1 MTIIYAN
8 SRLKATVL
16 TLALSSANV
25 FAETDSNSMESYTT
39 CAVYHRMLAG
49 AYMRESQSP
58 ELANLETQK
67 MHVFIANAK
76 RVGPQA
82 LSAEAIEQLFLKAW
96 RADLQRME
104 TQIRGNYKN
113 IRRLRLEY
121 KKTCANLHNMQAS

>member
-8 SRLKATVL
+8 SILKATVL
-16 TLALSSANV
+16 TLAFSSANV

-76 RVGPQA
+76 RVGPQS
-82 LSAEAIEQLFLKAW
+82 LSAEAIEQLFPGISKSSFKKAV
-96 RADLQRME
+96 AIL
-104 TQIRGNYKN
+104 YKARK
-113 IRRLRLEY
+113 ISIGDDKRSI
-121 KKTCANLHNMQAS
+121 NLVE